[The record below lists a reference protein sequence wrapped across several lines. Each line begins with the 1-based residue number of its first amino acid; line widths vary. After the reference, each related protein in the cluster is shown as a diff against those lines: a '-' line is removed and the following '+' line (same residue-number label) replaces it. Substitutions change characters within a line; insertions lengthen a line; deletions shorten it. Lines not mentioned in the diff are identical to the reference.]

1 MIRFG
6 ILGFGLHAVKR
17 VMPGFA
23 AAKNCRVTAL
33 SRRDIGKAQESAR
46 RFNIPLAFD
55 SAEELCRSSEVDA
68 VFVTTPNACH
78 LSDVLLAIN
87 CGKPVLCEKP
97 MAVNA
102 DECRRMVEAARES
115 KLLLGV
121 AQVFRFENSTA
132 RLCER
137 IAAGQIGQPIFAR
150 SEFSFQAAGGHP
162 RTWLYDPAVAGG
174 GPIADVGVHCVDA
187 LRYILQDEVLRVSA
201 RGMHDHESG
210 KLEAAAALI
219 LEFSRGTLA
228 SILVSYRADYRTPI
242 EFVGQSGV
250 LRADDGLNVEHP
262 ITLELRR
269 NGAIADSETVSNQGA
284 YARQVDAFAAAIE
297 GTAEF
302 PVLGEEG
309 WQNQEILDAAYRS
322 LKSGKA
328 EPVERVVGPRTSA
341 PSGQPDSLRF
351 KA

>member
-132 RLCER
+132 RLRER
-137 IAAGQIGQPIFAR
+137 IAGGQIGRPIFAR

-162 RTWLYDPAVAGG
+162 RTWLYDRSEE
-174 GPIADVGVHCVDA
+174 HTSE
-187 LRYILQDEVLRVSA
+187 LQSLAYLVCRLL
-201 RGMHDHESG
+201 
-210 KLEAAAALI
+210 LE
-219 LEFSRGTLA
+219 
-228 SILVSYRADYRTPI
+228 
-242 EFVGQSGV
+242 
-250 LRADDGLNVEHP
+250 
-262 ITLELRR
+262 
-269 NGAIADSETVSNQGA
+269 
-284 YARQVDAFAAAIE
+284 
-297 GTAEF
+297 
-302 PVLGEEG
+302 
-309 WQNQEILDAAYRS
+309 
-322 LKSGKA
+322 K
-328 EPVERVVGPRTSA
+328 
-341 PSGQPDSLRF
+341 
-351 KA
+351 

>member
-17 VMPGFA
+17 LMPGFA

-102 DECRRMVEAARES
+102 DECRRMFEAAREA

-121 AQVFRFENSTA
+121 AQVFRFEPSTA
-132 RLCER
+132 RLRER
-137 IAAGQIGQPIFAR
+137 IAAGQIGRPIFAR

-201 RGMHDHESG
+201 RGTHDHESG
-210 KLEAAAALI
+210 DLEAAAALI
-219 LEFSRGTLA
+219 LEFSRGTLG
-228 SILVSYRADYRTPI
+228 SVLVSYRASYRTPI
-242 EFVGQSGV
+242 EFVGQNGA
-250 LRADDGLNVEHP
+250 LRADDALNVEHP

-269 NGAIADSETVSNQGA
+269 DGAIVESETVSNQGA
-284 YARQVDAFAAAIE
+284 YARQVDAFAAAVE
-297 GTAEF
+297 GKAGF
-302 PVLGEEG
+302 PVPGEEG

-322 LKSGKA
+322 MKTGKA
-328 EPVERVVGPRTSA
+328 QPVESVVGLRTSA
-341 PSGQPDSLRF
+341 PSSQPISAKF
-351 KA
+351 KG

>member
-23 AAKNCRVTAL
+23 AAKNCRVIAL

-115 KLLLGV
+115 KLVLGV

-132 RLCER
+132 RLRER
-137 IAAGQIGQPIFAR
+137 IAGGQIGRPIFAR

-174 GPIADVGVHCVDA
+174 GPIADVGVHSVDA

-210 KLEAAAALI
+210 ELEAAAALI
-219 LEFSRGTLA
+219 LECSRGTLA
-228 SILVSYRADYRTPI
+228 SVLVSYRAGY
-242 EFVGQSGV
+242 
-250 LRADDGLNVEHP
+250 GLNVEHP

-269 NGAIADSETVSNQGA
+269 DGAVVERETVSNQGA
-284 YARQVDAFAAAIE
+284 YARQVDAFAAAVE
-297 GTAEF
+297 GTSEF
-302 PVLGEEG
+302 PVPGEEG

-322 LKSGKA
+322 LKSGRA
-328 EPVERVVGPRTSA
+328 EPVERVVGPRTSVL
-341 PSGQPDSLRF
+341 SSQPISLRF
-351 KA
+351 KG